1 MLTERGVAIHY
12 NSRYGSITEDN
23 ESEVKFSINGET
35 RGTSM
40 LVGTDG
46 IFSSVRKY
54 LHPDVQPE
62 YTGVIGTLAHIHR
75 DAVKWP
81 YPDYE
86 PACTIQGKSG
96 AFFMMPEDPEAKE
109 VMVGMQVR
117 RPESNR
123 AEWDALS
130 KDKNQLAEFFRKGYD
145 DWHDTAKQV
154 IDQVCKEKDSIYLWP
169 FLKLPTLDTW
179 YSKTGRV
186 VILGDSAHAIPP
198 SSGQGCNQSFEDVQ
212 SFVLLLK
219 SRSDRL
225 QALRQWQ
232 DMRQRRID
240 MVFDW
245 ATNTTNIQRLPE
257 SERNRLIQ
265 EGIIKDPK
273 TAENFDDMRWLYALN
288 IEDEVASLA

>member
-1 MLTERGVAIHY
+1 MQY
-12 NSRYGSITEDN
+12 KCKFDSIIEDN
-23 ESEVKFSINGET
+23 DNEVVFSVSGEIK
-35 RGTSM
+35 RTSM

-54 LHPDVQPE
+54 IHPDVQPE

-75 DAVKWP
+75 NAVRWP

-86 PACTIQGKSG
+86 PACTIQGKPG

-123 AEWDALS
+123 AEWEALS
-130 KDKNQLAEFFRKGYD
+130 KDKEQLAELFRKGYD

-169 FLKLPTLDTW
+169 FLKMPKLDSW
-179 YSKTGRV
+179 FSKTGRV

-198 SSGQGCNQSFEDVQ
+198 SSGQGVNQSLEDVQ
-212 SFVLLLK
+212 SFVLLLRT
-219 SRSDRL
+219 RSDRML
-225 QALRQWQ
+225 ALRQWQ
-232 DMRQRRID
+232 DMRQQRID
-240 MVFDW
+240 TVFDW
-245 ATNTTNIQRLPE
+245 ATNVTSVQRLPQE
-257 SERNRLIQ
+257 ERDRLIR

-273 TAENFDDMRWLYALN
+273 SVENFDDMRWLYALN
-288 IEDEVASLA
+288 VEEEVAKLS